1 VNAALIITTVARA
14 KAAFA
19 QLAKKL
25 VVFINV
31 RAPLLK
37 TPFGVTPWRGL
48 GRWVVDIKNM
58 FCCSFRENP
67 LSLHHHLYVTI
78 MTSMELNQELFRQLA
93 IVASDENLMRK
104 TIKAIKRI
112 IEKKEEQDTTEQI
125 LASPAMME
133 IIHKGDEEIAG
144 GNVTP
149 IKLEELWK

>member
-1 VNAALIITTVARA
+1 
-14 KAAFA
+14 
-19 QLAKKL
+19 
-25 VVFINV
+25 
-31 RAPLLK
+31 
-37 TPFGVTPWRGL
+37 
-48 GRWVVDIKNM
+48 
-58 FCCSFRENP
+58 
-67 LSLHHHLYVTI
+67 
-78 MTSMELNQELFRQLA
+78 
-93 IVASDENLMRK
+93 MRK

>member
-1 VNAALIITTVARA
+1 
-14 KAAFA
+14 
-19 QLAKKL
+19 
-25 VVFINV
+25 
-31 RAPLLK
+31 
-37 TPFGVTPWRGL
+37 
-48 GRWVVDIKNM
+48 
-58 FCCSFRENP
+58 
-67 LSLHHHLYVTI
+67 

-112 IEKKEEQDTTEQI
+112 IEKKEEQDATEQI

-133 IIHKGDEEIAG
+133 IIHKGDEEIAD